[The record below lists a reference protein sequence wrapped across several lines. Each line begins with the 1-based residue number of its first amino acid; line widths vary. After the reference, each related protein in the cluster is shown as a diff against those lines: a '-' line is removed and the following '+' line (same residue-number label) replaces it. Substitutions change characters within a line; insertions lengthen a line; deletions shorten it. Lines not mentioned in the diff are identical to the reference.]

1 MTPPPRS
8 LEIPASPLQPRL
20 AGSPAWRGGPGLPR
34 LGLCGRDRG
43 PLSSQEVRP
52 GQRRLSGFSLE
63 SAVGAGPRGGR
74 ARQMCSRGR
83 LVAVGPAVG
92 RRRRGPYPWW
102 GPNTITPNTGSERT
116 GRAVP
121 MARSLPVPYPHR
133 LSVGKRESLKM
144 LIKPQSETAV
154 DTVVRGSGLR
164 PGQAAR
170 SPQGQGRFCGDPNSR
185 IPPREGET
193 GT

>member
-1 MTPPPRS
+1 MAFEMFNNGAEAGAQLPLRQRRAGVGRPSAVWVSGGGRGWSSDPPPPRS

-43 PLSSQEVRP
+43 PLSSQEARP

-92 RRRRGPYPWW
+92 RRRRGPCPWW

-133 LSVGKRESLKM
+133 LSVGKR
-144 LIKPQSETAV
+144 
-154 DTVVRGSGLR
+154 
-164 PGQAAR
+164 
-170 SPQGQGRFCGDPNSR
+170 
-185 IPPREGET
+185 REP
-193 GT
+193 